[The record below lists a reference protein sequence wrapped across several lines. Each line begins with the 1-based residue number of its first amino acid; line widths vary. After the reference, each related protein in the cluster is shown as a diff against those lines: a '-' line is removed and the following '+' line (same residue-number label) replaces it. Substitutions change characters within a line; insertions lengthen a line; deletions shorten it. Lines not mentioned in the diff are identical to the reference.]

1 MLFQRNDKAFT
12 TTDDSNVKCHRCQK
26 RGHKKKDC
34 PKDLPKVLATRDSK
48 TKSKSEMN
56 SVNSWT
62 PRKSEHNE
70 GNEMAKTFV
79 SDFEKMATVDE
90 RSKSAVDSTDFLIM
104 TNTQHTPTQAKAE
117 NLLKTTVKSQS
128 PEKFWNENQSQQPM
142 SQVPS
147 SPGYPFQPTLKDVQ
161 KINLLFEQRNG
172 HPLQQ
177 GGYQL
182 HKPFLFNQHMQQS
195 LMQKPIF
202 TGNMP
207 YQHSNVGHDIRFDQH
222 FLQQQQSL
230 QAKIEEER
238 QNQNIQM
245 ASEHNVQVPNV
256 NSNIKLNLYLENTTQ
271 NDVYLVKPHPLS
283 RNKNC
288 YEQDV
293 IQYKQIADTQQ
304 LYKDFPP
311 AEHDGHKVS
320 KKSHIQPAVQSSRNK
335 DHGKQR
341 QNFKSYPGPTQQN
354 PQNSEDAG
362 RLQSNSPKHHN
373 GNKQRN
379 TKNQQES
386 VRQRHNSQSYQD
398 PTRQRND
405 SQNYQELNHLTEKSV
420 NYQNNSAFHPNNRQQ
435 TMDISNSFV
444 STLYVIISSAFTH
457 FRSFLMF
464 IGGI

>member
-12 TTDDSNVKCHRCQK
+12 TTDDSNVKCHYCHK
-26 RGHKKKDC
+26 RGHKVKDC
-34 PKDLPKVLATRDSK
+34 PKVLPTRDGK
-48 TKSKSEMN
+48 TKSKSDIN

-62 PRKSEHNE
+62 PRKSEHSE
-70 GNEMAKTFV
+70 GNGMTKTFV
-79 SDFEKMATVDE
+79 SDFEKMATVEE
-90 RSKSAVDSTDFLIM
+90 RLKSAIDSTDFLTM
-104 TNTQHTPTQAKAE
+104 TNTQHTPTQLKAE

-147 SPGYPFQPTLKDVQ
+147 SPGYPFQPSLKDVQ
-161 KINLLFEQRNG
+161 NINLLFEQRNG

-177 GGYQL
+177 GGYQV
-182 HKPFLFNQHMQQS
+182 HKPFLFNQQLQQPP
-195 LMQKPIF
+195 MQKPVF

-207 YQHSNVGHDIRFDQH
+207 YQHFNVVPDIRFDQH
-222 FLQQQQSL
+222 LLQQQQSL

-245 ASEHNVQVPNV
+245 ASEHNVHVPNV
-256 NSNIKLNLYLENTTQ
+256 NSNVKLNWYLENPTQ
-271 NDVYLVKPHPLS
+271 SDVYLVKPHPLS
-283 RNKNC
+283 RNQNFH
-288 YEQDV
+288 EQDV
-293 IQYKQIADTQQ
+293 IQYKQIDTQQ
-304 LYKDFPP
+304 LYKDLPP

-320 KKSHIQPAVQSSRNK
+320 KKSHIQPAVKSSRNK
-335 DHGKQR
+335 DQGKQR

-386 VRQRHNSQSYQD
+386 VRQRHNSQGYQD

-405 SQNYQELNHLTEKSV
+405 SQNYQEMNHHIEKSV

-435 TMDISNSFV
+435 TMDISDSFV
-444 STLYVIISSAFTH
+444 SALYVII
-457 FRSFLMF
+457 RSFLMF
-464 IGGI
+464 AGGI